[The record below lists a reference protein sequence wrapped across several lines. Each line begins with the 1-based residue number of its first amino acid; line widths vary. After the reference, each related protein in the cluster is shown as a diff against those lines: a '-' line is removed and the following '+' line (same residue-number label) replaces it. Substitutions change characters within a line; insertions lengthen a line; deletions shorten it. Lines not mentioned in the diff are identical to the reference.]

1 MKRIQSDS
9 ASSNHDEGGV
19 KRVLD
24 RWLVQGMQGTL
35 GVTTKREKK
44 WDEDEIIDRAGYGS
58 GCMAGWDVL
67 NCWSIQRS
75 RGGEFSAAC
84 LFLDGE
90 MVKDILQRPALET

>member
-24 RWLVQGMQGTL
+24 RWLAQGMQGTL

-44 WDEDEIIDRAGYGS
+44 WEEDEIIDRGWLWFRLHGRV
-58 GCMAGWDVL
+58 GCFELLVHTEKQRWRVL
-67 NCWSIQRS
+67 C
-75 RGGEFSAAC
+75 
-84 LFLDGE
+84 
-90 MVKDILQRPALET
+90 ILLVS